1 MSDEPQP
8 QTESLTATEKLRQA
22 VAAKKGAQSAPGAAH
37 DSGRL
42 AEKVVAQRNQT
53 MVKPAFRK
61 ASKRG

>member
-1 MSDEPQP
+1 MTDDAQP
-8 QTESLTATEKLRQA
+8 LTATEKLRQA

-53 MVKPAFRK
+53 MAKPAFRK